1 MLAGVTLD
9 LSAYAADFGK
19 HLASMCN
26 NINYSHIETSVAP
39 ELNSFTKYLLNE
51 F

>member
-19 HLASMCN
+19 HLASMFHTVLTHCN
-26 NINYSHIETSVAP
+26 QCCSGIEWFY
-39 ELNSFTKYLLNE
+39 EISFE
-51 F
+51 